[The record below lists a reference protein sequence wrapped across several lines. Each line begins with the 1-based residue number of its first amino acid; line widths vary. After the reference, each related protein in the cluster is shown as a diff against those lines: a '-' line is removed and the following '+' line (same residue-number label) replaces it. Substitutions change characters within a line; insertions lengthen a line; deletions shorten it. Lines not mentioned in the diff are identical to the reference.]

1 MSTIKNAFISFAQ
14 DLAAELRF
22 NKITLEQAY
31 ERLKGFGYK
40 VTDSGCF
47 YRTFTM
53 CGSSS
58 RFYIHLWG
66 SLQSEKTWTLKF
78 EGIAWGDKYTEYD
91 RVEI

>member
-1 MSTIKNAFISFAQ
+1 MPTIKNAFISFAQ

-47 YRTFTM
+47 YCTFTM
-53 CGSSS
+53 GSTQK
-58 RFYIHLWG
+58 FYIHIWATLV
-66 SLQSEKTWTLKF
+66 SEKPWVEKF
-78 EGIAWGDKYTEYD
+78 AGAAWGDKGGEFD
-91 RVEI
+91 RLEV